1 MLVENKIEIGG
12 YVPNQL
18 EEIGTFL
25 NMGFATPTTMFVL
38 FSMSLPRIAN
48 CSSSPW
54 LSSLSFWSFK
64 IRSRL
69 SIRRV
74 WLPLV

>member
-25 NMGFATPTTMFVL
+25 NMGFATPTTMFVHL
-38 FSMSLPRIAN
+38 LNESTEIAN

-54 LSSLSFWSFK
+54 LHPSPSGLSRFGPGYQYAASGF
-64 IRSRL
+64 L
-69 SIRRV
+69 
-74 WLPLV
+74 